1 MINVTINL
9 ICTRKPGTLSRLIR
23 DIKLFGL
30 IYTAHDIE
38 YKDNNSL
45 ITVHGAG
52 QLNCTREKLM
62 EVLDHL
68 PEVISIMAVTIT
80 QDGQEIEQFETQN
93 SNELIH
99 SMDLL
104 TPAILLT
111 AEKRLAEIMGP
122 IANYLVET
130 AAKSS
135 RNTGE
140 LFNSLAEELSSDSE
154 RKDFLSI
161 IES

>member
-45 ITVHGAG
+45 ITVHGSG

-68 PEVISIMAVTIT
+68 PEVISIMDVTIT

-130 AAKSS
+130 AAKS
-135 RNTGE
+135 
-140 LFNSLAEELSSDSE
+140 L
-154 RKDFLSI
+154 
-161 IES
+161 

>member
-30 IYTAHDIE
+30 IYNSHDIE
-38 YKDNNSL
+38 YKENNSL

-52 QLNCTREKLM
+52 ELNCTREKLM
-62 EVLDHL
+62 EVLNHL
-68 PEVISIMAVTIT
+68 PEVISIMAVTII
-80 QDGQEIEQFETQN
+80 QDGQEIEQFETRN
-93 SNELIH
+93 SNELMH
-99 SMDLL
+99 STDQL

-111 AEKRLAEIMGP
+111 AEKRLAEILGP

-130 AAKSS
+130 AAMSS
-135 RNTGE
+135 SNTGE
-140 LFNSLAEELSSDSE
+140 LFHLLAEELNSDSE